1 MSRLLPEERECSF
14 KWRVFKLNRL
24 NEHLWAAGFRLPTC
38 RDGEAQVVKWLL
50 TPVSEYLREGSPV
63 LDYTQ
68 EDDEFIKSK
77 HGDIEHVESMEPL
90 EATRT
95 L

>member
-1 MSRLLPEERECSF
+1 M
-14 KWRVFKLNRL
+14 
-24 NEHLWAAGFRLPTC
+24 
-38 RDGEAQVVKWLL
+38 VKWLL